1 MPMKRGLEPPPRRTL
16 VCGATVTA
24 ELPPRRRSASDSCE
38 RAAMAGRG
46 WLSCDAE
53 QPATSA
59 TTRSDLSILCAS
71 VSRSC
76 EVVVTKSVTVFVF
89 AHLRE
94 NAADDGEGHRHVPG
108 HVCSSSGKCPLGRL
122 QLSGFTRNFGKFAP
136 AGRVR
141 ALGARAMGA
150 PDRET
155 LHAALRERYELQSR
169 EKSQATRSEADAAL
183 HGEVEAFLAQ
193 RPNNSSTPETLTKQ
207 FCAGRRGGCSW
218 PEALVALALA
228 FEGTPQPR
236 REPADNERAT
246 QRMAGSRPTQPLE
259 TCSRVPAVSLDPAT
273 FLEQYVA
280 ASRPVVLTGLLDDW
294 AAVQPSSSRR
304 WDLDYLWRKAAN
316 STVKAYISPD
326 GEFEAVRRA
335 DEVVGGERVCAGC
348 AADEQVLMRPAETEV
363 RLEHF
368 LWLVRGYENP
378 ERAAFYLQKHPLS
391 KWRGLG
397 LVEDVTPPPHER
409 LAPFLRPLH
418 ELLWLATQCTVGPL
432 HYDEQENLHAMVSVP
447 RCPLRRPALVACAA
461 ATAPRLGSRRC
472 VGARS
477 SSSST
482 PPRGLGRSTTA
493 RRCARNTFCGAGVPR
508 QCAATS

>member
-1 MPMKRGLEPPPRRTL
+1 M
-16 VCGATVTA
+16 
-24 ELPPRRRSASDSCE
+24 
-38 RAAMAGRG
+38 
-46 WLSCDAE
+46 
-53 QPATSA
+53 
-59 TTRSDLSILCAS
+59 
-71 VSRSC
+71 
-76 EVVVTKSVTVFVF
+76 
-89 AHLRE
+89 
-94 NAADDGEGHRHVPG
+94 
-108 HVCSSSGKCPLGRL
+108 
-122 QLSGFTRNFGKFAP
+122 
-136 AGRVR
+136 
-141 ALGARAMGA
+141 AMGA

-236 REPADNERAT
+236 RELADNERAT

-259 TCSRVPAVSLDPAT
+259 TCSRVPAASLDTAT

-294 AAVQPSSSRR
+294 AAVQPLSSRR
-304 WDLDYLWRKAAN
+304 WDLDYLWRKAGN

-432 HYDEQENLHAMVSVP
+432 HYDEHENLHAMVSAP
-447 RCPLRRPALVACAA
+447 RCPPSPPRPRRLRRRDW
-461 ATAPRLGSRRC
+461 TRLGSRRC